1 VIKHLNNRG
10 VVMEEL
16 GIARE
21 TTKYTF
27 SQLLQVES
35 LIREGNYKEADKL
48 IANLRS
54 LNAVISN
61 LLTQDQQED

>member
-1 VIKHLNNRG
+1 
-10 VVMEEL
+10 MEEL

>member
-1 VIKHLNNRG
+1 V
-10 VVMEEL
+10 EEL
-16 GIARE
+16 GLARE
-21 TTKYTF
+21 ASRYTF

-48 IANLRS
+48 IANIRS

-61 LLTQDQQED
+61 LLSTKEEE